1 MKTKTKS
8 RFSLLLVIALAFT
21 MLFGTLSVFADSSY
35 AGSDPMGHLIYQVYT
50 GQYQCKKNGK
60 KYDYQSKSYKLSGGG
75 NIKYQGLFGGAE
87 GDYVGGNG
95 SNGITSLIKRV
106 ETTGEIQSGG
116 LLNSSFENLKTGSKK
131 EFIGDMLSIANAMS
145 YDTDA
150 GLNGINGNNV
160 TADTVNSF
168 VEALQNET
176 GMGTALLAELLQNTK
191 PDFVTANRLYE
202 PFSGVVGTI
211 LGVISI
217 LIMALLGI
225 TMALDL
231 AFITIPALRLALGA
245 DGKGEGGKDD
255 AKLMSRLVSQEAR
268 KAVEIAENGDGGGGQ
283 GEGKQALGIYFKK
296 RWKGL
301 VLLGICLLYL
311 VQGQIYSLV
320 GWIIDLLSGFLS

>member
-1 MKTKTKS
+1 MRTKTKS
-8 RFSLLLVIALAFT
+8 RFSLLLVIVMAFT
-21 MLFGTLSVFADSSY
+21 MLFSSLTVFA
-35 AGSDPMGHLIYQVYT
+35 AGEYTGTKPMGNLIYTVFQGTYT
-50 GQYQCKKNGK
+50 YRKGGTTIDMTGK
-60 KYDYQSKSYKLSGGG
+60 VYKLQGGG
-75 NIKYQGLFGGAE
+75 TVMYNNVFNTSAT
-87 GDYVGGNG
+87 VGGET
-95 SNGITSLIKRV
+95 GITSIIRQAEKGQA
-106 ETTGEIQSGG
+106 TGDNLFGD
-116 LLNSSFENLKTGSKK
+116 NFENLKTSSKK
-131 EFIGDMLSIANAMS
+131 AFIGDMLTIANAMA

-150 GLNGINGNNV
+150 GYNNGKINAV
-160 TADTVNSF
+160 TSDTVNEF
-168 VEALQNET
+168 IEMLQDQT

-211 LGVISI
+211 LGIISI

-255 AKLMSRLVSQEAR
+255 AKLMSRLISQEAR

-301 VLLGICLLYL
+301 VLLGVCLLYL
-311 VQGQIYSLV
+311 IQGQIYSLV

>member
-8 RFSLLLVIALAFT
+8 RFSLLLVIVMAFT
-21 MLFGTLSVFADSSY
+21 MLFSSLTVFAEGEPAADSK
-35 AGSDPMGHLIYQVYT
+35 PYT
-50 GQYQCKKNGK
+50 NLLKTIASGKYTYKKGAKNIDMTG
-60 KYDYQSKSYKLSGGG
+60 KSYKMSGGG
-75 NIKYQGLFGGAE
+75 TVTYIGLFNK
-87 GDYVGGNG
+87 DNLVD
-95 SNGITSLIKRV
+95 IIVHDTSGQGVDNSKSFLNDKF
-106 ETTGEIQSGG
+106 EQLKQS
-116 LLNSSFENLKTGSKK
+116 SKK
-131 EFIGDMLSIANAMS
+131 AFIGDMLTIGNAIA

-150 GLNGINGNNV
+150 GYYQNNSGAP
-160 TADTVNSF
+160 TAETVNQFIES
-168 VEALQNET
+168 LQNQT

-211 LGVISI
+211 LGIISI

-225 TMALDL
+225 TMAVDL
-231 AFITIPALRLALGA
+231 AFITIPAIRLALGA

-255 AKLMSRLVSQEAR
+255 AKLMSRIVSQEAR

-311 VQGQIYSLV
+311 IQGQIYSLV
-320 GWIIDLLSGFLS
+320 GWIIDLLSGFLG